1 LLNKAG
7 CQISN
12 PLLFVV
18 LKSKL
23 VCLLE
28 NRLVSLLEKQV
39 VFAAQTSCFGWTNSL
54 TLLHNQV
61 VFSAKIFTIPFIG
74 F

>member
-1 LLNKAG
+1 
-7 CQISN
+7 
-12 PLLFVV
+12 

-23 VCLLE
+23 LFLLE
-28 NRLVSLLEKQV
+28 NKLVSLLEKQV

-61 VFSAKIFTIPFIG
+61 GCAAKKVW
-74 F
+74 